1 MLDNFL
7 AGESAGAIATR
18 ILIVEDDPEQAAEL
32 KNLLQENGF
41 QVQTAKD
48 GGQAQ
53 SSFQMYKPDFVI
65 LDLILPGQS
74 GFEICERMKQW
85 NDAVPVL
92 VLTEITLDDA
102 RCLAKRVGADGYLT
116 KPYNSAFLLSHI
128 HEIAQEVWE
137 RTHLGTS
144 AGDNRIRFR
153 CRCGKKFKLSQRHR
167 GRAMTC
173 PDCGDPL
180 VVPFHD

>member
-85 NDAVPVL
+85 NNAVPVL

-102 RCLAKRVGADGYLT
+102 RSLATRVGADGYLT
-116 KPYNSAFLLSHI
+116 KPYNPAFLLSQI
-128 HEIAQEVWE
+128 NEIAQEVWE
-137 RTHLGTS
+137 RTHLGNAVS
-144 AGDNRIRFR
+144 DDRIRFR

-167 GRAMTC
+167 GRTMTC